1 VISVLLPLTT
11 GRGLNDRM
19 HWMQRARQ
27 TKKQRSAAWLLVPK
41 HPLPCVV
48 TITRLS
54 AGKLDDDNLQ
64 GAMKAIRDGIADRL
78 GIDDA
83 DKRVRWQYAQEK
95 CKRGE
100 SAVRV
105 EIRAE

>member
-11 GRGLNDRM
+11 GRGLNDRL
-19 HWMQRARQ
+19 HWAQRARQ
-27 TKKQRSAAWLLVPK
+27 TKQHRSLAYYLTPK
-41 HPLPCVV
+41 HDVPCVV
-48 TITRLS
+48 TLVRLS
-54 AGKLDDDNLQ
+54 AGKLDDDNLR
-64 GAMKAIRDGIADRL
+64 GALKGVRDGIADKL